1 MPVALKLRTDRVGRR
16 DRAAFE
22 KALSALSA
30 KLQTVSMCD
39 DGDNVLDNAPALINI
54 VTFDTVCHASP
65 LISFQ
70 RVVLVYKNGQEKLNN
85 LYYQVKEQRR

>member
-1 MPVALKLRTDRVGRR
+1 MRSPRGERVPVAHKLRTDRVGRR
-16 DRAAFE
+16 DRAAIE

-39 DGDNVLDNAPALINI
+39 DGVNVLDNDAALINI
-54 VTFDTVCHASP
+54 VTFDTVCHTAS

-70 RVVLVYKNGQEKLNN
+70 SETFLPLCVRLF
-85 LYYQVKEQRR
+85 